1 VKKREENSPSRDRL
15 LGWLRRRIASARR
28 RIWLEVDIVEFCEVC
43 GLSERTGRYALER
56 LRSDEG
62 NGLRFRTVY
71 SREHGRKGAWR
82 VLVADEKRLQYDCE
96 PLHRDR
102 RDLPRH
108 LREKLTG
115 GKIRPSYVASTG
127 LPDTGEGDDT
137 GEPTGPPTDSLES
150 GSPCNP
156 IKGRVSYGNSA
167 VKINTAEAGSS
178 DERQPW
184 KHRWRAKPITPEG
197 ETRLR
202 RKAAAI
208 VRRLESLWWDNCKVA
223 GPRDDAEA
231 RRGLAGFVFS
241 ALREGHA
248 EAAIRRA
255 VDLALH
261 RLHMTATDRGE
272 RFTVASSITRARD
285 ILARDLRGERE
296 RVITF
301 YDDRRRDLEETRAA
315 MRSGMLLR
323 PNAIILH

>member
-1 VKKREENSPSRDRL
+1 MKKREENSASHDRL

-28 RIWLEVDIVEFCEVC
+28 RVWLEVDVVEFCEFV
-43 GLSERTGRYALER
+43 GLSERTGRYALEK

-82 VLVADEKRLQYDCE
+82 VLVADERRLLYDCE

-102 RDLPRH
+102 RDLERH

-115 GKIRPSYVASTG
+115 GKIKPSYGAPTG
-127 LPDTGEGDDT
+127 RSDAGEGEDTGEAT
-137 GEPTGPPTDSLES
+137 GAATGRLES
-150 GSPCNP
+150 RSPCNP
-156 IKGRVSYGNSA
+156 IIGRVSYGNSA
-167 VKINTAEAGSS
+167 VKINTAEAESS

-184 KHRWRAKPITPEG
+184 KHRWRRKPISSDG

-202 RKAAAI
+202 RKAGSI
-208 VRRLESLWWDNCKVA
+208 VRRLEVLWWDNCKVA
-223 GPRDDAEA
+223 GPGDDAEA
-231 RRGLAGFVFS
+231 SRGLAGFVFS
-241 ALREGHA
+241 AMREGHS

-272 RFTVASSITRARD
+272 RFTVASTITRARD
-285 ILARDLRGERE
+285 ILARDPRGERE
-296 RVITF
+296 RVIAF
-301 YDDRRRDLEETRAA
+301 YDDRRRDLMEIRAKMA
-315 MRSGMLLR
+315 GEVSCSGK
-323 PNAIILH
+323 NS

>member
-1 VKKREENSPSRDRL
+1 MKKREENSPSHDRL

-28 RIWLEVDIVEFCEVC
+28 RVWLEVDVVEFCQFC
-43 GLSERTGRYALER
+43 GLSERTGRYALEK

-71 SREHGRKGAWR
+71 NREHGKKGAWR
-82 VLVADEKRLQYDCE
+82 VLVADERRLKYDCE

-115 GKIRPSYVASTG
+115 GKIRASYVAPTG
-127 LPDTGEGDDT
+127 RPDAGEGDDT
-137 GEPTGPPTDSLES
+137 GDAMEAVESTGES

-156 IKGRVSYGNSA
+156 IMGRISFGNSA
-167 VKINTAEAGSS
+167 VKINTAGAESS

-184 KHRWRAKPITPEG
+184 KHRWRRKTITPEG
-197 ETRLR
+197 ERRLR

-223 GPRDDAEA
+223 GPGDAEA

-241 ALREGHA
+241 ALREGHT

-261 RLHMTATDRGE
+261 RLHMAATDRQE
-272 RFTVASSITRARD
+272 RFTVASTITRARD
-285 ILARDLRGERE
+285 ILARDLRDERE
-296 RVITF
+296 RVIAF
-301 YDDRRRDLEETRAA
+301 YDDRRRDLESTRAA
-315 MRSGMLLR
+315 IRRAAGEIPGPFS
-323 PNAIILH
+323 

>member
-1 VKKREENSPSRDRL
+1 VKKREENSPSHDRL

-43 GLSERTGRYALER
+43 RLSERTGRYALEK
-56 LRSDEG
+56 LRSDDST
-62 NGLRFRTVY
+62 GLRFRTIF
-71 SREHGRKGAWR
+71 SREHGKKGAWR
-82 VLVADEKRLQYDCE
+82 VLVADERRLQYDCE

-115 GKIRPSYVASTG
+115 GKIRPSYVAPTG

-137 GEPTGPPTDSLES
+137 GEATGAATGRLES

-156 IKGRVSYGNSA
+156 IKGRVSVGNSA
-167 VKINTAEAGSS
+167 VKINTAGAESS

-197 ETRLR
+197 ERRLR

-208 VRRLESLWWDNCKVA
+208 VRRLEVLWWDNCKVA

-272 RFTVASSITRARD
+272 RFTVASTITRARD
-285 ILARDLRGERE
+285 ILAQDLRGERE

-301 YDDRRRDLEETRAA
+301 YDERRRDLESTRAA
-315 MRSGMLLR
+315 MRSGHLV
-323 PNAIILH
+323 AS